1 MPKPPTERSARPG
14 VFAPSADY
22 AVLQLAETELAF
34 VHGVTRLAYSLR
46 IPVAGD
52 FDGDGFDSIATYD
65 VRSGEL
71 FVKDTNAEGV
81 DAETHMLT
89 PGRWPIAGDFDR
101 DGKASIALYDPATAT
116 FDVDGEQLV
125 FGPPRS
131 IPIAGDFDGDGF
143 DTVGVYDPASRRVL
157 LRGPEIELSLGV
169 SDPSALPFAG
179 DLDGDGID
187 NPGLYS
193 AGTFH
198 AAVENVAGTAIS
210 VTTFG
215 GTALPYMPLVGVWQQ
230 ATPTPPREGYDWP
243 RATPAS
249 AGIDDSELASA
260 YQFARTMPGVHAALV
275 LRGGKLVAEEY
286 FNGYTASTPQC
297 IKSVSKSMLSMLY
310 GAAWGDGLIAMET
323 PLVQYLPAIASD
335 SDPRRGQ
342 ILVGHMLSMTAGLSW
357 TENDATFWPSFIQSK
372 EPTKFIAGQ
381 PMIATPGAT
390 FHYNT
395 GLTVL
400 AAHVLDDLTPGTL
413 LDYARE
419 RVFSRIGIDIQR
431 WDRDAEGYLFGGT
444 EMYMPPR
451 DLARLGELYLRDGN
465 LDGDQVIPVAWA
477 QTSPKPIRDAYG
489 AYWWNRT
496 SGGHEVF
503 HAWGYGGQMV
513 FVVRALDLVVVVTHV
528 WDVSGEVSGANAERA
543 FALLDRI
550 VAAAQ

>member
-1 MPKPPTERSARPG
+1 MPPPSETTARPG

-22 AVLQLAETELAF
+22 ALLQTPDAELAF

-46 IPVAGD
+46 IAVAGD

-71 FVKDTNAEGV
+71 FVKQMNAEGP
-81 DAETHMLT
+81 DAESRVLA
-89 PGRWPIAGDFDR
+89 PGRFPIAGDFDG
-101 DGKASIALYDPATAT
+101 DGKASVALYDPATAT
-116 FDVDGEQLV
+116 FDIDGEPVV
-125 FGPPRS
+125 FGPTGA
-131 IPIAGDFDGDGF
+131 IPIAGDFDGDGV
-143 DTVGVYDPASRRVL
+143 DTVGVFDPASRRMML
-157 LRGPEIELSLGV
+157 TGPTVELAIAL
-169 SDPSALPFAG
+169 SDQGALPFAG

-198 AAVENVAGTAIS
+198 AAVENVAGTATS

-215 GTALPYMPLVGVWQQ
+215 GTAMPFMPLVGVWQR
-230 ATPTPPREGYDWP
+230 AAKAPPREGYDWP

-249 AGIDDSELASA
+249 VGIDEGELAAA
-260 YQFARTMPGVHAALV
+260 YAFARTMPGAHAALV

-286 FNGYTASTPQC
+286 LHGYTASTPQC
-297 IKSVSKSMLSMLY
+297 IKSVSKTMLSMLY
-310 GAAWGDGLIAMET
+310 GAAWGDGLVAMET
-323 PLVQYLPAIASD
+323 PLVDHVPAVASD
-335 SDPRRGQ
+335 SDPRRSQ
-342 ILVGHMLSMTAGLSW
+342 ILVGHMLSMTAGLAW
-357 TENDATFWPSFIQSK
+357 TENDATFWPSFIASK
-372 EPTKFIAGQ
+372 EPTKFITSQ

-413 LDYARE
+413 LDYARD
-419 RVFSRIGIDIQR
+419 RVFSRIGIDVQR

-451 DLARLGELYLRDGN
+451 DLARLGELYLRDGK

-477 QTSPKPIRDAYG
+477 QTSPKPIRDNYG
-489 AYWWNRT
+489 AYWWNRS
-496 SGGHEVF
+496 SGGHAVF

-513 FVVRALDLVVVVTHV
+513 FVVRDLDLVVVVTHEWNV
-528 WDVSGEVSGANAERA
+528 DGDVSSANAERA